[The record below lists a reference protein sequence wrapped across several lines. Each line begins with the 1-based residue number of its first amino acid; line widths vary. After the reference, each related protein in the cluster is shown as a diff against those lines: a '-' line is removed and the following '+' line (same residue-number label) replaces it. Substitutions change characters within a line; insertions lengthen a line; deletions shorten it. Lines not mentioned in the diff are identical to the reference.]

1 MSYGKF
7 ETIEQVSDT
16 FEIDITRNAF
26 INKEKIEIDDVI
38 LKMIGKRLLEDANF
52 VNEQAICQ
60 HIITPILDIVSDN
73 HESLK
78 VWSQVTYTV
87 DKERDF
93 DGEPDYLIAPYAK
106 NGGMSTPPLC
116 VTEAKQEN
124 WKKGWAQA
132 LAEMYAASIQ
142 GARVCYGVVTT
153 GVLWQFSK
161 LENGKLFTR
170 DPVKL
175 SAIDN
180 LQKVLNTLNWLFG
193 LVDNKS

>member
-78 VWSQVTYTV
+78 VWAQVTYTV
-87 DKERDF
+87 DKERDL

-106 NGGMSTPPLC
+106 NGGMSIPPLC
-116 VTEAKQEN
+116 ITEAKQEN
-124 WKKGWAQA
+124 WKTGWAQA

-142 GARVCYGVVTT
+142 GAKVCYGVVTT

>member
-16 FEIDITRNAF
+16 FEIEITRSAF
-26 INKEKIEIDDVI
+26 INQEKIEIDAII
-38 LKMIGKRLLEDANF
+38 LTMIGRRLLEDANF

-87 DKERDF
+87 DKERDL

-116 VTEAKQEN
+116 ITEAKQDN

-132 LAEMYAASIQ
+132 LAEMYAASTQ
-142 GARVCYGVVTT
+142 GAKICYGAVTT
-153 GVLWQFSK
+153 GVLWQFSQ
-161 LENGKLFTR
+161 LENGKLLTR

-175 SAIDN
+175 SAIEN
-180 LQKVLNTLNWLFG
+180 LQKVLDTLNWLF
-193 LVDNKS
+193 KKASK

>member
-16 FEIDITRNAF
+16 FEIEITRKMF
-26 INKEKIEIDDVI
+26 INKEKIEINDII
-38 LKMIGKRLLEDANF
+38 LTMISRRLLEDANF

-78 VWSQVTYTV
+78 VWSQITYTV
-87 DKERDF
+87 DKERDL

-106 NGGMSTPPLC
+106 NGGMSIPLLC
-116 VTEAKQEN
+116 IMEAKQEN

-132 LAEMYAASIQ
+132 LAEMYAASVQ
-142 GARVCYGVVTT
+142 GAKVCYGAVTT
-153 GVLWQFSK
+153 GVLWQFGK
-161 LENGKLFTR
+161 LENGKIFTR

-180 LQKVLNTLNWLFG
+180 LQRVLDTLNWLFG
-193 LVDNKS
+193 VVDNKK

>member
-16 FEIDITRNAF
+16 FDIEITRGAF
-26 INKEKIEIDDVI
+26 IHKERIEIDDVV
-38 LKMIGKRLLEDANF
+38 LTMIGRRLLEDANF

-60 HIITPILDIVSDN
+60 HVITLILDIVSDN
-73 HESLK
+73 HVSLK

-87 DKERDF
+87 DKERGL

-106 NGGMSTPPLC
+106 NGGMLTPPLC
-116 VTEAKQEN
+116 IMEAKQEN
-124 WKKGWAQA
+124 WKNGWAQA
-132 LAEMYAASIQ
+132 LSEMYAASTQ
-142 GARVCYGVVTT
+142 GAKVCYGGVTT
-153 GVLWQFSK
+153 GVLWQFGK

-180 LQKVLNTLNWLFG
+180 LQRVLDTLNWLFG
-193 LVDNKS
+193 VATRCI